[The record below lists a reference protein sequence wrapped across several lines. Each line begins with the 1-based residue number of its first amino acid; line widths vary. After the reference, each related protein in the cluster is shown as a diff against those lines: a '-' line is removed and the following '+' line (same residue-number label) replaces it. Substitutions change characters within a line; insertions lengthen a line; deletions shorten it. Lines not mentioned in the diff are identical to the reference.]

1 MGGRKGTETLK
12 VTGTSHAGRGW
23 SLSVRSREL
32 ELLDLG
38 RVSGA
43 ELRTNLADLARLNR
57 LPGGAGA
64 SRAAIRRLVGPAATP
79 QVLDVGTGS
88 ADLPM
93 AFAAEG
99 WTVVAL
105 EADHEVAACAR
116 ERTAGDERVRVLEGD
131 ARELPFD
138 AASVDVVH
146 ASLLLHHLDPPA
158 AVAALR
164 EMARVARVGVVV
176 NDLRRGWLPLL
187 ATGVAVAA
195 LGRCRTTRHDGI
207 LSVRR
212 AYTVRELDELLA
224 DAGLRVVHRSAAWMP
239 RVVTAAVPQ
248 APR

>member
-1 MGGRKGTETLK
+1 MVGRKGPDTLMVTEA
-12 VTGTSHAGRGW
+12 SHAGRGW
-23 SLSVRSREL
+23 SLSVRSQEL
-32 ELLDLG
+32 ELLDRG

-64 SRAAIRRLVGPAATP
+64 SRAAIRRLVGAMAAAE
-79 QVLDVGTGS
+79 VLDVGTGS

-93 AFAAEG
+93 VFAAEG

-105 EADHEVAACAR
+105 EADRDVATCAR
-116 ERTAGDERVRVLEGD
+116 ERIAGEDRVRVVEGD
-131 ARELPFD
+131 AGELPFD
-138 AASVDVVH
+138 AAGVDVVH

-195 LGRCRTTRHDGI
+195 LGRCRTTRHDGL

-212 AYTVRELDELLA
+212 AYTVPELDDLLA

-239 RVVTAAVPQ
+239 RVVTAAVHR

>member
-1 MGGRKGTETLK
+1 M

-23 SLSVRSREL
+23 SLSSRSREL

-38 RVSGA
+38 RVSGT
-43 ELRTNLADLARLNR
+43 ELRTNLGDLARLNR
-57 LPGGAGA
+57 LPGGASA
-64 SRAAIRRLVGPAATP
+64 SRAAIRRLVRPAAAP

-93 AFAAEG
+93 VFAAEG

-105 EADHEVAACAR
+105 EADPEVAARAR
-116 ERTAGDERVRVLEGD
+116 ERVGTAHRVRVLEGD
-131 ARELPFD
+131 ARRLPFD

-164 EMARVARVGVVV
+164 EMARVARIGVVV

-195 LGRCRTTRHDGI
+195 LGRCRATRHDGL

-212 AYTVRELDELLA
+212 AYTMPELDDLLA
-224 DAGLRVVHRSAAWMP
+224 DADLRVVHRSPAWMP
-239 RVVTAAVPQ
+239 RVVTAAVHR